1 MRKIKLFTLVAFAV
15 VLVSG
20 KPLRYEIGDKVM
32 DFKLKNI
39 DGKAVALSDYKTS
52 KGVIVI
58 FDCNTCPYSK
68 AYNDRII
75 ALNKKYSSQGFP
87 LVAINANDPQIS
99 PGDSFE
105 AMAAYAKR
113 KKYDFPYLVDET
125 QEVARAFG
133 ATNTP
138 HVFVLKRDDNDF
150 SVAYIGTVD
159 NNSRN
164 ASAAS
169 KKYVEDA
176 VEALIAGQPVPT
188 PTTKAIGCTIKW
200 RNT

>member
-39 DGKAVALSDYKTS
+39 DGKTVALSDYKIS

-105 AMAAYAKR
+105 EMAAYAKR

-138 HVFVLKRDDNDF
+138 HVFVLKRDGNDF

>member
-1 MRKIKLFTLVAFAV
+1 MKKIKLFTLVAFAV

-39 DGKAVALSDYKTS
+39 DGKTVALSDYRTS

-75 ALNKKYSSQGFP
+75 ALNKKYSLQGFP

-105 AMAAYAKR
+105 EMAAYAKR

-138 HVFVLKRDDNDF
+138 HVFVLKRDGNDF